1 MYSRIDGLIKT
12 VQVSWHAGEVESYK
26 EKEMRGQMEK
36 QAETEAKPEPWQP
49 EVFTLHSANLNN

>member
-1 MYSRIDGLIKT
+1 MIKT

-36 QAETEAKPEPWQP
+36 QPETEEKPEPWQP
-49 EVFTLHSANLNN
+49 EVVTLHRANLNN